1 MDWAKNLLK
10 PPLGDLFKFAFIL
23 WTFLIS
29 LNRSIGEDFKP
40 FQREAEDF
48 PFFPH
53 LVNILE
59 FNIHIYQPI

>member
-1 MDWAKNLLK
+1 MDWSKNLLK
-10 PPLGDLFKFAFIL
+10 PPLGDLFRFAFIP

-29 LNRSIGEDFKP
+29 LNRSMGEDFKA
-40 FQREAEDF
+40 FQREGEDF
-48 PFFPH
+48 SLFPH